1 MTDIEQ
7 SFWIQ
12 QRIKQG
18 VHKCSD
24 QGSQLNMRCFVCG
37 DSRKNQ
43 SKKRGYYYKSTCS
56 YYCFN
61 CGTHLH
67 GVKIVSTLENRP
79 FKDVKTEYLMERY
92 GKNFKPKKVKYE
104 KPKFELNLDQFTNK
118 LPKNVF
124 EYLNNR
130 KIFDAPFL
138 SQDAEFLYEEETK
151 RLVIPWYLDE
161 KVVYY
166 QKRLIED
173 SSEPKYLFP
182 FGVDKSVYNIDE
194 IDPAFP
200 YIFVLEGALD
210 SIYVYNGVAIGGKN
224 ITKHQREIIK
234 SRFPKHKIVYF
245 LDNHHNESSMVAHLL
260 RLADKEPNSNF
271 LLFPDAMKDV
281 KDVNQWIQAGGLN
294 MFKHCKWL
302 ERNILSSLKLKFKLS
317 TYK

>member
-61 CGTHLH
+61 
-67 GVKIVSTLENRP
+67 
-79 FKDVKTEYLMERY
+79 
-92 GKNFKPKKVKYE
+92 E
-104 KPKFELNLDQFTNK
+104 KPKFELKLDQFTNK
-118 LPKNVF
+118 LPENVF

-294 MFKHCKWL
+294 MFEHCKWL